1 MHCWDEQKGKKR
13 CLMNSN
19 QFLSFPLDGKWKCKV
34 LWGMYFL
41 FSSLLRSRY
50 SEILTVNGTGALTV

>member
-19 QFLSFPLDGKWKCKV
+19 QFLSFPLDGKWKWNSEDFWKV
-34 LWGMYFL
+34 
-41 FSSLLRSRY
+41 
-50 SEILTVNGTGALTV
+50 